1 MPEVNFDWV
10 KEQMSEA
17 KVKVGV
23 GNAVLKLLEVWNGM
37 NLSENQMKESVETF
51 SKLSLNHSILPE
63 KQDEVWV
70 DAQPGAILVADE
82 VRVKH
87 DAYTGSTGVMHNGR
101 RGKVVAVRY
110 GDIIFKSTDGKEPA
124 LDGTH
129 YTPYQLQKRVR

>member
-1 MPEVNFDWV
+1 MPEINFDWV

-23 GNAVLKLLEVWNGM
+23 GNSILKLLEVWNDM
-37 NLSENQMKESVETF
+37 KLSENQMKESVELF

-63 KQDEVWV
+63 KQNEVWV
-70 DAQPGAILVADE
+70 DAQPGSILVADE

-87 DAYTGSTGVMHNGR
+87 DAYT
-101 RGKVVAVRY
+101 AVRY
-110 GDIIFKSTDGKEPA
+110 GDIIFKSTDGREPV

>member
-10 KEQMSEA
+10 REQMSEA

-23 GNAVLKLLEVWNGM
+23 GNAVLKLLEVWETM
-37 NLSENQMKESVETF
+37 NLSDNQMKETVQVF
-51 SKLSLNHSILPE
+51 SKLGLTHSILPE

-70 DAQPGAILVADE
+70 DAQPGSILVADE

-87 DAYTGSTGVMHNGR
+87 DAYTGSTGIIHNGR

-110 GDIIFKSTDGKEPA
+110 GDIIFKSTDNKEPV
-124 LDGTH
+124 LEGTH
-129 YTPYQLQKRVR
+129 YTPYKLQKRIR

>member
-1 MPEVNFDWV
+1 MPEINFDWV

-23 GNAVLKLLEVWNGM
+23 GNSILKLLEVWNDM
-37 NLSENQMKESVETF
+37 KLSENQMKESVELF

-63 KQDEVWV
+63 KQNEVWV
-70 DAQPGAILVADE
+70 DAQPGSILVADE
-82 VRVKH
+82 VRVKY
-87 DAYTGSTGVMHNGR
+87 DAYTGSTGAMHNGR

-110 GDIIFKSTDGKEPA
+110 GDIIFKSTDGKEPV

-129 YTPYQLQKRVR
+129 YTPYQLQKRIR

>member
-1 MPEVNFDWV
+1 MPEINFDWV

-23 GNAVLKLLEVWNGM
+23 GNSILKLLEVWNDM
-37 NLSENQMKESVETF
+37 KLSENQMKESVELF

-63 KQDEVWV
+63 KQNEVWV
-70 DAQPGAILVADE
+70 DAQPGSILVADE

-87 DAYTGSTGVMHNGR
+87 DAYTGSTGTMHNGR

-110 GDIIFKSTDGKEPA
+110 GDIIFKSTDGREPI

>member
-1 MPEVNFDWV
+1 MPEINFDWV
-10 KEQMSEA
+10 KGQMSEA

-23 GNAVLKLLEVWNGM
+23 GNAVLKLLEVWNDM
-37 NLSENQMKESVETF
+37 KLSENQMKESVELF
-51 SKLSLNHSILPE
+51 SKLSLNHSVLPE

-87 DAYTGSTGVMHNGR
+87 DAYTGSTGAIHNGR

-110 GDIIFKSTDGKEPA
+110 GDIIFKSTDGKEP
-124 LDGTH
+124 LLEGTH